1 MRVMLVWNSAPEP
14 CGSFSYGE
22 VEDYRVHVVEKKTIC
37 SFLGDHAFAGFSS
50 VRDCD
55 AYIFD
60 GEQGE
65 EVIIKL
71 EADPLGAYTGE
82 YALSAYE
89 SPIDVSLFKKI
100 RKFQLS
106 ETQRGA
112 LPLEMTLAL
121 PTTGQYRIKVG
132 QSSFMREG
140 GRFYF
145 GDQFEGNYCLTLESS
160 GDAWQTLEPTS
171 SSGPTKVE

>member
-100 RKFQLS
+100 RKIRMA
-106 ETQRGA
+106 ETQKGA
-112 LPLEMTLAL
+112 LPLEMTLG
-121 PTTGQYRIKVG
+121 TG
-132 QSSFMREG
+132 
-140 GRFYF
+140 
-145 GDQFEGNYCLTLESS
+145 
-160 GDAWQTLEPTS
+160 
-171 SSGPTKVE
+171 TK